1 MTEAIRLNAH
11 DYLVRVLARWLERN
25 DYSVAAALEDH
36 TKPPLINGY
45 RPDVFATQGG
55 SQVIGEAEVCEN
67 VHDAETE
74 ARWREFFVATFQ
86 SGSDTRQELHII
98 VQSKCLDEAKQRA
111 TAWGIRATF
120 HTEKLANQP
129 GLSGGQ

>member
-1 MTEAIRLNAH
+1 MAT
-11 DYLVRVLARWLERN
+11 
-25 DYSVAAALEDH
+25 ALEDR

-45 RPDVFATQGG
+45 RPDVFATQGR

-98 VQSKCLDEAKQRA
+98 VQSKYLDEAKQRA